1 MYTRAIIVLITG
13 FDERTGYRKCLLW
26 LMTRALAQRS
36 RRKSFRKSWRLKAGV
51 AARRVRVGKRVRTD
65 VSSPSQIPSRL
76 RYQKSRLRVRHGRFR
91 APSGWRVLTADG
103 GAQVGSAATRASRW
117 VPREE
122 SAPVLCLSPSPREQ
136 TVPKGFLRG
145 NKLQRKQSSDT
156 LKRRLD
162 HLHHVGKSRHE
173 QGKSGWVL
181 SEL

>member
-1 MYTRAIIVLITG
+1 MFGSETRQNRRLEPKPNPFTPTLSEKPTPG
-13 FDERTGYRKCLLW
+13 Q
-26 LMTRALAQRS
+26 TR
-36 RRKSFRKSWRLKAGV
+36 
-51 AARRVRVGKRVRTD
+51 
-65 VSSPSQIPSRL
+65 P
-76 RYQKSRLRVRHGRFR
+76 FR